1 MFRKIVLTMVVLIA
15 TTLPA
20 LAADSRIRRARKRVD
35 GLYLVVLDERMT
47 SRRQV
52 PEVAQRLT
60 KENGAQLRL
69 VMNNAASIFS
79 IQATEQQAAAIS
91 HNPFVLQVE
100 EVDEV
105 YPSTVQSVPSS
116 QTYGGRYLW
125 NLDRIDQWG
134 TANSSLYQYCE
145 RARDVTAY
153 MVDYGVQGTHVEFLN
168 STGTAS
174 RVKRGAC
181 FSDDCGSQNRGDLV
195 CPTGVSSSSNTVAT
209 YDHGTSVASILGGR
223 NVGVAKD
230 VSIVPLRI
238 FSCGQNNT
246 VSTTERF
253 CWALDWIRSIN
264 NPDRNRRP
272 AVVSLSAY
280 RRGGDALIASFEH
293 VINGLVLDE
302 PSTGWTGIT
311 VVASANNQGQSTCV
325 TSPARMAY
333 RNNTTVASPGFSSPG
348 RVISVGG
355 SSRALVNGVLRD
367 VRWQSTA
374 GDPNHYF
381 ESCNGVT
388 YNLNAGSNH
397 GNMVDIY
404 APADNVPA
412 ATSHATINNNYRDF
426 RNSGTSFSAP
436 LVAGLVARILQVE
449 PMLTPTQ
456 VWTRLQQYAQTV
468 AVPFDTSGVNQL
480 GQPTSNSRL
489 AIRRYSSAQC
499 SVEYP

>member
-1 MFRKIVLTMVVLIA
+1 MFRKMVLTLVVLA
-15 TTLPA
+15 TTTLPA
-20 LAADSRIRRARKRVD
+20 FAGNGKIRRAGKHVD

-47 SRRQV
+47 SRAQV

-60 KENGAQLRL
+60 NEHRAQLRL
-69 VMNNAASIFS
+69 VMNNVARIFS
-79 IQATEQQAAAIS
+79 IKATEQQAAAIA

-105 YPSTVQSVPSS
+105 YPSAIQSVPST
-116 QTYGGRYLW
+116 QLYGNRYLW

-134 TANSSLYQYCE
+134 TADSAMYQYCE
-145 RARDVTAY
+145 RGAAVTAY

-168 STGTAS
+168 ANGTAS
-174 RVKRGAC
+174 RVKPGAC

-195 CPTGVSSSSNTVAT
+195 CPTGTVGGTVAT
-209 YDHGTSVASILGGR
+209 YDHGTAVASILGGR

-230 VSIVPLRI
+230 VNIVPLRI
-238 FSCGQNNT
+238 FSCGQGNT
-246 VSTTERF
+246 VATTERF
-253 CWALDWIRSIN
+253 CWALDWIRSSS

-280 RRGGDALIASFEH
+280 TRGNDPQIASFEH

-302 PSTGWTGIT
+302 PATGWTGIT
-311 VVASANNQGQSTCV
+311 VVVSANNQGSSTCV

-333 RNNTTVASPGFSSPG
+333 RNNTTVASPGFASPG

-355 SSRALVNGVLRD
+355 SSRATVNGVLRD
-367 VRWQSTA
+367 VRWQSVA

-381 ESCNGVT
+381 ESCTGAAGT
-388 YNLNAGSNH
+388 FILHAGSNH

-412 ATSHATINNNYRDF
+412 ADSHATLNNNYRDG

-436 LVAGLVARILQVE
+436 LVAGMVARILQVE
-449 PMLTPTQ
+449 PTLTPTQ
-456 VWTRLQQYAQTV
+456 VWSRVQQYAQTV

-480 GQPTSNSRL
+480 GQPTSNSLL
-489 AIRRYSSAQC
+489 AIRRYTSAQC